1 MYKQQFSNERRKSDT
16 MFEIGADRMLKI
28 RHLSDIIKLEGYER
42 REGVFMVE
50 KKEYRSSIRSRNLI
64 RQAFYETLKEKSF
77 EKITVTDIVKKADI
91 NRSTFYAHYP
101 DVMGLLDEIQE
112 EILDYTQK
120 FMGEIDFSD
129 FFDNPKPY
137 LQNIVKLVAENNE
150 LYRLLMTSAMA
161 TKQLDKLKYILID
174 RTIKTLDASD
184 MFRSPFEMEF
194 AIRFFMGGIV
204 DVYTQ
209 WLSGVIDCSL
219 EELTEELSNMVILTT
234 KHLSEEM

>member
-1 MYKQQFSNERRKSDT
+1 M
-16 MFEIGADRMLKI
+16 G
-28 RHLSDIIKLEGYER
+28 
-42 REGVFMVE
+42 E
-50 KKEYRSSIRSRNLI
+50 KKEYRSSIRSRKLI

-101 DVMGLLDEIQE
+101 DVMGLIEEIQE

-120 FMGEIDFSD
+120 FMGDIDFSE
-129 FFDNPKPY
+129 FFENPKPY

-161 TKQLDKLKYILID
+161 AKQMNRLKYILIE
-174 RTIKTLDASD
+174 RTIKTLDAPE
-184 MFRSPFEMEF
+184 MFRNSFEMEF

-219 EELTEELSNMVILTT
+219 EELTDELSKMVLRTT
-234 KHLSEEM
+234 KHLGEEN